1 MKCATPSAASTA
13 ISSPQATKTS
23 CASKRKSFHV
33 SPFIDMDA
41 TYRFRLTR
49 PGERL
54 TLSIRESDAEGPLLD
69 AVFAGKAEAVSDH
82 ALLAAFF
89 RYPLMTLKVIV
100 AIHFEAAKLFVRACA
115 LDPASRRTT
124 P

>member
-1 MKCATPSAASTA
+1 MRNTFGGKHSYLIAAGDED
-13 ISSPQATKTS
+13 IVRQQAK
-23 CASKRKSFHV
+23 KSFHV

-82 ALLAAFF
+82 ALLAAFS
-89 RYPLMTLKVIV
+89 
-100 AIHFEAAKLFVRACA
+100 AIR
-115 LDPASRRTT
+115 
-124 P
+124 